1 MQEGKQ
7 YMVGCQK
14 RSDKY
19 YFLRLLTGLC
29 LSALFV
35 LLQGCSKDPIGPEKI
50 DNGKIRRDE
59 SIKRKVFILYSAGRN
74 NLQSNLDANLQDVF
88 AGTLPRKSPSA
99 NVVLVYSRR
108 PQSSSYRTA
117 TPSYLFRVSRNVD
130 DKVELDTLKTW
141 SEDTSSCSVNTVR
154 SVISFAK
161 NNFPASSYGMLF
173 SSHGTGW
180 LPSKKSLASTS
191 NVSPSS
197 LGVDDV
203 APNDTYDMDIE
214 DFASA
219 LPCKLDYLILDACL
233 MGGVETAYAL
243 RDKCH
248 YLISAQTETMA
259 DPGLCD
265 YTKLVSRLFVA
276 GEPELESVCADSYEC
291 YSAKSGLNKSLTI
304 SLVDC
309 TKMVKLAS
317 VCSGIFSDYRIR
329 IASVEPSDVQAYYHT
344 YFTSSARNHYYYDF
358 EDILSKSGVSE
369 SDMSEVRAA
378 LDECVL
384 YKAATPYFLDRKI
397 DVHSGLSMYLP
408 ANGTADL
415 DEFYKTLSWNKATH
429 LVE

>member
-19 YFLRLLTGLC
+19 HFLGLLTGLC

-99 NVVLVYSRR
+99 NVVLVYCRR

-276 GEPELESVCADSYEC
+276 SEPELESVCADSYEC

>member
-1 MQEGKQ
+1 
-7 YMVGCQK
+7 MVGYQSK
-14 RSDKY
+14 SGYKS
-19 YFLRLLTGLC
+19 LRLLIGFC
-29 LSALFV
+29 LSALF
-35 LLQGCSKDPIGPEKI
+35 LILMLAGCSKDPIGPENTN
-50 DNGKIRRDE
+50 DGKTRRDE
-59 SIKRKVFILYSAGRN
+59 AVKRKVFILYSAGRN
-74 NLQSNLDANLQDVF
+74 NLQSNLDANLEDVF

-99 NVVLVYSRR
+99 NVLLVYTRR
-108 PQSSSYRTA
+108 PQSSSYRAA
-117 TPSYLFRVSRNVD
+117 TPSYLFRVSQNSD
-130 DKVELDTLKTW
+130 NEVELDTLKIW
-141 SEDTSSCSVNTVR
+141 PEDTSSCSAKTVK
-154 SVISFAK
+154 SVLSFAK

-191 NVSPSS
+191 NTSLSS
-197 LGVDDV
+197 VGVDDV
-203 APNDTYDMDIE
+203 SPNDTYDMDIE
-214 DFASA
+214 EFASA
-219 LPCKLDYLILDACL
+219 IPYKLDYLIFDACL

-265 YTKLVSRLFVA
+265 YTKLVSRLFVTGDA
-276 GEPELESVCADSYEC
+276 DLEAVCKDSYDC
-291 YSAKSGLNKSLTI
+291 YSAKTGLNKSLTI

-309 TKMVKLAS
+309 SKMENLAS
-317 VCSGIFSDYRIR
+317 VCSGVFSDFRIR
-329 IASVEPSDVQAYYHT
+329 IASVEPADVQAYYHT

-358 EDILSKSGVSE
+358 DDILYRSGVS
-369 SDMSEVRAA
+369 DARMSEVRAA
-378 LDECVL
+378 LNECVL

-408 ANGTADL
+408 ANGTAAL

>member
-1 MQEGKQ
+1 
-7 YMVGCQK
+7 
-14 RSDKY
+14 
-19 YFLRLLTGLC
+19 
-29 LSALFV
+29 
-35 LLQGCSKDPIGPEKI
+35 
-50 DNGKIRRDE
+50 
-59 SIKRKVFILYSAGRN
+59 
-74 NLQSNLDANLQDVF
+74 
-88 AGTLPRKSPSA
+88 
-99 NVVLVYSRR
+99 
-108 PQSSSYRTA
+108 
-117 TPSYLFRVSRNVD
+117 
-130 DKVELDTLKTW
+130 
-141 SEDTSSCSVNTVR
+141 
-154 SVISFAK
+154 
-161 NNFPASSYGMLF
+161 MLF

-309 TKMVKLAS
+309 TKMEKLAS

-415 DEFYKTLSWNKATH
+415 NEFYKTLSWNKATH